1 MKRPSISFD
10 KEAIGNF
17 FLNHVEKI
25 VVTVVGAFAC
35 TLLWG
40 GIDAL
45 RSKTVRRD
53 HRPDALLTR
62 STSTT
67 GHIDRAQRPPDDV
80 IVRKKELAAEIEP
93 WLQRQVEPPTDVTL
107 LDTPLFQE
115 LSKRTKPD
123 VFPIEE
129 LQAVAGIAVLAVPP
143 RQARKPANAGRDV
156 DPDPRAAA
164 AEPTAPPPATV
175 RSRIAPFVI
184 VTGLVPAA
192 KQFLHYRQRYDSTSF
207 RDPKRDVPLWS
218 DYVVERC
225 VGPPG
230 GAEKWERI
238 NLQTAARRFREEWAG
253 VQAESLPPV
262 FLLHAG
268 QVRFA
273 SPRAA
278 PDATA
283 PGAGYCGP
291 LPQLAEGTW
300 GVESLHPQFLRELR
314 KMAAAQTVAA
324 PPGGAAPAAAAAP
337 PSVPDHRLFRFID
350 TDVESGK
357 TYRYRVRLSVWNPNF
372 KLSAQHL
379 ADVSLSKDPLL
390 ASAASNSTAPVT
402 VPGSTTVLVG
412 SGRKTDSKRLKS
424 GLVEILVLGE
434 NPMTGNYSLRSLIT
448 EIGGMVNVDKRLN
461 RPAETRIRGE
471 DIFTD
476 RLFIDMRGRQED
488 RDDGRS
494 PKGGARPEPVEM
506 LLRRKDG
513 SFELV
518 TAAESQTV
526 IDRYIGTLPLGE
538 EPKSARDRGA
548 EPAADAADNPFATPP
563 KK

>member
-1 MKRPSISFD
+1 MKRPSISFN
-10 KEAIGNF
+10 KEAIANF

-25 VVTVVGAFAC
+25 VVSLVGVFAC

-45 RSKTVRRD
+45 RSKTVRRE
-53 HRPDALLTR
+53 HRPDAVLAR

-67 GHIDRAQRPPDDV
+67 GHIDRAKRPPDDV
-80 IVRKKELAAEIEP
+80 IVQKKELAEEIEP
-93 WLQRQVEPPTDVTL
+93 WLQPEVVPPTDVTL

-143 RQARKPANAGRDV
+143 RQARKQAEAGRDV
-156 DPDPRAAA
+156 EPDPPAAA
-164 AEPTAPPPATV
+164 AQPAGGDPAATV
-175 RSRIAPFVI
+175 RARITPFVI
-184 VTGLVPAA
+184 VTGLVPAV

-238 NLQTAARRFREEWAG
+238 NLQAAARQFRDEWAG
-253 VQAESLPPV
+253 AQPESLPPA
-262 FLLHAG
+262 FLLNAG

-273 SPRAA
+273 TPRTA
-278 PDATA
+278 PDPAL

-291 LPQLAEGTW
+291 LPQLAAGTW

-314 KMAAAQTVAA
+314 KMAAVQATAT
-324 PPGGAAPAAAAAP
+324 PPAGTPPPPA
-337 PSVPDHRLFRFID
+337 SMPDHRLFRFVD
-350 TDVESGK
+350 TKVESGR

-379 ADVSLSKDPLL
+379 ADASLAKDPLL
-390 ASAASNSTAPVT
+390 ASAASNTTAPVT
-402 VPGSTTVLVG
+402 VPGSTTVLA
-412 SGRKTDSKRLKS
+412 SAERKTDSKRLKS

-434 NPMTGNYSLRSLIT
+434 NPLTGNYSLRSLIT

-461 RPAETRIRGE
+461 RPAETRTRGE
-471 DIFTD
+471 DIFTE
-476 RLFIDMRGRQED
+476 RLFIDMHGRQEE
-488 RDDGRS
+488 RDEGRS
-494 PKGGARPEPVEM
+494 PKNGPRPEPLEM
-506 LLRRKDG
+506 LLRRRDG

-518 TAAESQTV
+518 TAAGSQTV
-526 IDRYIGTLPLGE
+526 IDRYLDTLPLGE
-538 EPKSARDRGA
+538 EPKAARDRNA